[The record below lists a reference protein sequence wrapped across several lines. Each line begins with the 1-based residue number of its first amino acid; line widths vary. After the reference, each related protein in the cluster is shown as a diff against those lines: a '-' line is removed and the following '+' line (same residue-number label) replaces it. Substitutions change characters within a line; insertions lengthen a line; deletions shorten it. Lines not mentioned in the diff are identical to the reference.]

1 MSALIKRNFL
11 LYFRNRSGVI
21 LSLLG
26 ALIPFVL
33 YLVFLR
39 NNMSG
44 DWAASSHA
52 TEMLDFWLMSGV
64 LAVTG
69 LTTTLSAFS
78 RQVEDWERR
87 VTDDLFITDLGQ
99 WGLQLSYLISSLIIS
114 FVMQVIMFVV
124 MLTYFMLA
132 DKISFDWGLFP
143 QLALLILAN
152 SLLASLLNA
161 LLVRF
166 FKSLDSLGRFDTVM
180 GAASG
185 FLVGTYMPI
194 GVLPDLAQTIM
205 KLTPFTYMASL
216 FRQIL
221 MKGALAEVFAGKTQ
235 LRPEFEKLMGI
246 RLDWQGLLTSQETF
260 YIVGVVIL
268 AAALL
273 WLGQNLLMNKPS
285 SARI

>member
-1 MSALIKRNFL
+1 MSALIKRNFM
-11 LYFRNRSGVI
+11 LYFRNRSGVV

-39 NNMSG
+39 NSMKG
-44 DWAASSHA
+44 HWDASNHA

-78 RQVEDWERR
+78 RQVEDRERR

-99 WGLQLSYLISSLIIS
+99 RGLQFSYLVSSLVIG
-114 FVMQVIMFVV
+114 FVMQVIMFVI
-124 MLTYFMLA
+124 MLTYFMLV
-132 DKISFDWGLFP
+132 DKISFDWGLLP
-143 QLALLILAN
+143 QLALLMLAN

-166 FKSLDSLGRFDTVM
+166 FKSLDSLGRFATVM

-216 FRQIL
+216 FRQVL
-221 MKGALAEVFAGKTQ
+221 MKDALAEVFAGKTQ

-246 RLDWQGLLTSQETF
+246 RLDWQGLLTSQTTF

-268 AAALL
+268 AAALI
-273 WLGQNLLMNKPS
+273 WAGQNLLLNQRMK
-285 SARI
+285 ARA

>member
-39 NNMSG
+39 NNLSG
-44 DWAASSHA
+44 DWTASSHA

-78 RQVEDWERR
+78 RQVEDLQRR

-99 WGLQLSYLISSLIIS
+99 WGLQLSYLISSLIIG
-114 FVMQVIMFVV
+114 FVMQVIMFAV

-132 DKISFDWGLFP
+132 DKLSFDWGLFP
-143 QLALLILAN
+143 QLGFLMLVN
-152 SLLASLLNA
+152 SLLASLLSA

-166 FKSLDSLGRFDTVM
+166 FQSLDSLGKFETVM

-216 FRQIL
+216 FRQVL
-221 MKGALAEVFAGKTQ
+221 MKGALAEVFAGRTQ

-246 RLDWQGLLTSQETF
+246 RLDWQGLLTNQETF

-268 AAALL
+268 VAILI
-273 WLGQNLLMNKPS
+273 WGGQNLLLNRRVKS
-285 SARI
+285 RV